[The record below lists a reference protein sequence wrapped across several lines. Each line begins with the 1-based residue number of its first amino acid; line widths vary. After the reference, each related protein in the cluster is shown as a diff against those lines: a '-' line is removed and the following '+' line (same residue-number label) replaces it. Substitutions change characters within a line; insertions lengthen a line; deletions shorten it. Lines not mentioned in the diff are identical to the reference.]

1 MKSKI
6 VLILVM
12 VLSGC
17 DNNKDFFGFKL
28 GQSVDSVITE
38 KMIKKKEVISSKKD
52 LVFIDL
58 NSVPSPYKTDGRYFI
73 QAVDGK
79 IVSVN
84 ATFFDE
90 SSFSEMVTQAERLLG
105 KPIASNYGVIDD
117 KAVGDS
123 IFGCVKKKDC
133 PSDEYFVYRKD
144 NVNALIGKTITGVSV
159 NYTIDEIKKS
169 F

>member
-6 VLILVM
+6 VLILVI

-17 DNNKDFFGFKL
+17 DNNEDFFGFEL

-58 NSVPSPYKTDGRYFI
+58 NSVPKPYKTNGRYFI
-73 QAVDGK
+73 QVVDGK

-90 SSFSEMVTQAERLLG
+90 NSFSEMVTKTERLLG
-105 KPIASNYGVIDD
+105 KPIASNSGVIDD
-117 KAVGDS
+117 NAVGSS
-123 IFGCVKKKDC
+123 IFGCVKKKNC

-144 NVNALIGKTITGVSV
+144 NLNALIGKTITGISV
-159 NYTIDEIKKS
+159 NYTIDEIKES